1 MFRWAVMVL
10 KLRKASSLF
19 RGVMH
24 AIEDNVVERFGYRR
38 AALYTLPS

>member
-1 MFRWAVMVL
+1 MVL
-10 KLRKASSLF
+10 KARKASYLC